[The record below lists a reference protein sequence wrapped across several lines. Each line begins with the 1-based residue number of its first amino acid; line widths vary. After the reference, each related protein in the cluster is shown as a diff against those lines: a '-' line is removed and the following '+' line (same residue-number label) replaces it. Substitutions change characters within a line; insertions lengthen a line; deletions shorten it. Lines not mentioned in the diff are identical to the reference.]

1 MTHEWTFQKKVS
13 AGFVVMVCL
22 ALVTAAVAVYALRA
36 VVANKDR
43 VISVNAQNLIGAAHL
58 STAVEQ
64 EVAGFRGF
72 LLTGDERLLETRR
85 TAIQDFDELS
95 RSLGGAVYTD
105 EGKRIL
111 ADIQTS
117 NAALM
122 TAQDRIIAH
131 RRSNTRLEVLA
142 QETEQDLPIREGLGR
157 HVDEFVTREQHLLQ
171 QARDESTANASRASK
186 IVASLAA
193 LAVLFAAMTAF
204 FLSRA
209 LSRQVGSAVHHVQ
222 SSSAELQTTA
232 NQQATGARE
241 AASAMTEISTTMSE
255 LLVAS
260 RQILESAQRVAHI
273 ALETAGAARAG
284 DETVANMQEA
294 IAAIRRQVD
303 VIVSH
308 MLDLGKKSQQI
319 GSVLD
324 IINELSEQTNILSI
338 NATIEAAGAGEAGKR
353 FAVVGDEIRKLAE
366 RVGGSTKEIRG
377 LVEEIRSAVN
387 ATVLATEGGS
397 KAVDAGLRHFEE
409 VTRGYKQIG
418 ALVVNTTEAAQEIEL
433 ATKQQMTAVE
443 QVNSA
448 VGSAAQAAR
457 ETETSTSQTL
467 QTATQLA
474 HLSHDLS
481 KVVQSHAAA
490 ASA

>member
-1 MTHEWTFQKKVS
+1 MTHEWSFQKKVS
-13 AGFVVMVCL
+13 AGFVVMVCMT
-22 ALVTAAVAVYALRA
+22 ALTAAVAAYALRA
-36 VVANKDR
+36 VVANKDH
-43 VISVNAQNLIGAAHL
+43 VISVNTQNLVSAAHM
-58 STAVEQ
+58 SAAVEQ
-64 EVAGFRGF
+64 EIAEFRGF
-72 LLTGDERLLETRR
+72 LLNGDERLLETRKHAMR
-85 TAIQDFDELS
+85 DFDELA
-95 RSLGGAVYTD
+95 RSLGQAVYTE
-105 EGKRIL
+105 EGRRIL

-122 TAQDRIIAH
+122 GAQDQIIAH
-131 RRSNTRLEVLA
+131 RRSNTRLEVLS
-142 QETEQDLPIREGLGR
+142 QEMEQILPIREVLGR
-157 HVDEFVTREQHLLQ
+157 HVDEFVAREQRLLQ
-171 QARDESTANASRASK
+171 QAQGESTIKASRAST
-186 IVASLAA
+186 IVVSLAA
-193 LAVLFAAMTAF
+193 LAVLFAALTAF
-204 FLSRA
+204 FLSRT
-209 LSRQVGSAVHHVQ
+209 LSRQIGSAVQHVQ
-222 SSSAELQTTA
+222 NSSAELQSSA

-241 AASAMTEISTTMSE
+241 SASAMNEVSTTMSE
-255 LLVAS
+255 LLVTS

-273 ALETAGAARAG
+273 AQEAAGAARAG
-284 DETVANMQEA
+284 DETVANTQEA

-324 IINELSEQTNILSI
+324 LINELSEQTNILSI

-366 RVGGSTKEIRG
+366 RVGSSTKEIRG

-397 KAVDAGLRHFEE
+397 KAVDAGMRHFEE

-418 ALVVNTTEAAQEIEL
+418 ALVANTTDAAREIEL
-433 ATKQQMTAVE
+433 GTKQQMTAIE

-448 VGSAAQAAR
+448 IGSAAQAAR

-481 KVVQSHAAA
+481 KVIQPHATA

>member
-1 MTHEWTFQKKVS
+1 MWTFGRRIA
-13 AGFVVMVCL
+13 AGFTLSFLFL
-22 ALVTAAVAVYALRA
+22 AITGTIAYRSLNSLTNTSHLVTHTQQVLERIADVQNQL
-36 VVANKDR
+36 KD
-43 VISVNAQNLIGAAHL
+43 AETGQ
-58 STAVEQ
+58 
-64 EVAGFRGF
+64 RGYII
-72 LLTGDERLLETRR
+72 TGDEAFLEPYQAAIVGIPEAVKGLRGLTADNPNQQKRIDEAEPVITAKMGVLKQTIDLRR
-85 TAIQDFDELS
+85 EGNVDEVS
-95 RSLGGAVYTD
+95 KIIRRG
-105 EGKRIL
+105 EGKR
-111 ADIQTS
+111 
-117 NAALM
+117 LM
-122 TAQDRIIAH
+122 DHLRVITGEMER
-131 RRSNTRLEVLA
+131 E
-142 QETEQDLPIREGLGR
+142 EQDLLKQRTGEAETVSSGTKSMIVFATLLCLLFIAATG
-157 HVDEFVTREQHLLQ
+157 FFITR
-171 QARDESTANASRASK
+171 S
-186 IVASLAA
+186 
-193 LAVLFAAMTAF
+193 
-204 FLSRA
+204 
-209 LSRQVGSAVHHVQ
+209 LSRQVGSAVQHVQ

-241 AASAMTEISTTMSE
+241 SATAMNEVSTTMSE
-255 LLVAS
+255 LLVTS

-273 ALETAGAARAG
+273 AQETAGAARAG

-448 VGSAAQAAR
+448 IGSAAQAAR

-474 HLSHDLS
+474 RLSHDLS
-481 KVVQSHAAA
+481 KVIQPHAAA